1 MNIILSNEY
10 INRNKNYFYYF
21 KTLLKLRIYKSQKQ
35 YIFIIWNKLQVNNK
49 MKKIRKIKM
58 INPKKKINE
67 KIEQL
72 IQGNTNS
79 LNPIFKKFSNEIKEE
94 NHNINNNTLKKGNE
108 IDTKNN
114 INEIYF
120 SNDIIKIKTTDGKL
134 YEVPYDILKQS
145 TLLEYSNESNDIVLL
160 NEVDSVNFDKVLEY
174 LNHYKNRLPKEIP
187 KPFPERTDDEF
198 FRSILED
205 DWTFNFLQNLS
216 IEGAINLVNCANYLQ
231 LDGLINLLAAKL
243 AHEMC
248 NCEVEEARKKFGIE
262 CDMTEE
268 EVAEYDKYPL
278 D

>member
-1 MNIILSNEY
+1 MEQAPSEQQNEKDKE
-10 INRNKNYFYYF
+10 NQND
-21 KTLLKLRIYKSQKQ
+21 KSE
-35 YIFIIWNKLQVNNK
+35 
-49 MKKIRKIKM
+49 
-58 INPKKKINE
+58 KKINE

-79 LNPIFKKFSNEIKEE
+79 LNPIFEKFSNKIKEE
-94 NHNINNNTLKKGNE
+94 NHNIINNTLKKENE

-120 SNDIIKIKTTDGKL
+120 SNDIIKIKTIDGKL